1 MKPTG
6 HIQATI
12 RQRYPITL
20 LTGFLG
26 SGKTTLLNR
35 LLEER
40 PSERFAI
47 IVNEFGEIS
56 LDHLLVAQSNDDIIE
71 LANGCLCCAVRSDLV
86 HTLFGLFAARVR
98 GEVAPFDRVLIET
111 SGLADPAPILQ
122 TLFTDPALAPRFAL
136 DGVVVTIDAV
146 NGLATLD
153 RHIEALK
160 QAAAGDLLLITKTD
174 IARSE
179 SVVSLKS
186 RLRQIN
192 PGAAVQDGSVG
203 PLSLSKVFGIDN
215 MPGRRHDIV
224 GWMGGHDHDHCE
236 FHGEHGDGTRTLTL
250 TVDEPIPWSNF
261 IRWIGRLR
269 ELKGPGL
276 LRLKGIANI
285 SDRQGQ
291 PLIVHAVQEVFHPP
305 VFLEQWPSDD
315 RRTRLVFI
323 LHGLSDRTIAETFA
337 ILRGEA

>member
-1 MKPTG
+1 MTPTE
-6 HIQATI
+6 HSQDTI

-35 LLEER
+35 LLQEKA
-40 PSERFAI
+40 SERFAI

-56 LDHLLVAQSNDDIIE
+56 LDHLLVAQSNDEIIE

-86 HTLFGLFAARVR
+86 HTLFGLFAGRVK
-98 GEVAPFDRVLIET
+98 GEVPPFDRVLIET

-122 TLFTDPALAPRFAL
+122 TLFTDQALTPRFAL

-153 RHIEALK
+153 HHIEALK

-174 IARSE
+174 IAQSG
-179 SVVSLKS
+179 SVERLKS
-186 RLRQIN
+186 RIRQIN
-192 PGAAVQDGSVG
+192 PGAAVQDGSGG
-203 PLSLSKVFGIDN
+203 PLSLSEVFGLGTMLN
-215 MPGRRHDIV
+215 RRHDIRP
-224 GWMGGHDHDHCE
+224 WMGGHSHDHCE
-236 FHGEHGDGTRTLTL
+236 VHGEHGGGTQTLTL

-261 IRWIGRLR
+261 IRWIQRLR

-323 LHGLSDRTIAETFA
+323 LHGLSERAIAETFA